1 MLKRFALLWFTLL
14 VAAALSAAAESTGN
28 AAETLREAFGPEYEI
43 MLHLDD
49 TRVLDDEHNL
59 AEWVR
64 TRLETGEK
72 CQGYGVIY
80 LDTPERDYLH
90 SGWIN
95 RIRVKEGKKKYTFTF
110 KKRYPVHGGNVE
122 SALDAALAD
131 GFTPAD
137 PDISAEIDWGY
148 NRMTLSLTAE
158 AELKLEEKADIHH
171 LESGEA
177 ARLTAAY
184 MPPQERNR
192 ANQSPAAPEA
202 GVLEKIGPLRFVRY
216 TGTLERHSVRIEIW
230 PMPFSGEMRYLT
242 KFSAK
247 CKTAGEAVK
256 LREDCIRALDE
267 MGILLHDDTF
277 KSEWILR
284 RQEKASQ

>member
-1 MLKRFALLWFTLL
+1 MLKRFAVLWFALL

-28 AAETLREAFGPEYEI
+28 APATLREAFGPEYEI

-110 KKRYPVHGGNVE
+110 KKRYPVHGGDVE

-131 GFTPAD
+131 GFSPAD

-192 ANQSPAAPEA
+192 ANQSQAAPEA

-230 PMPFSGEMRYLT
+230 PMPFSGEMRYVT
-242 KFSAK
+242 EFSAK
-247 CKTAGEAVK
+247 CKTAEEAVK

>member
-1 MLKRFALLWFTLL
+1 MLKRFAVLWFALL

-72 CQGYGVIY
+72 CQVYGVIY

-110 KKRYPVHGGNVE
+110 KKRYPVHGGDVE

-131 GFTPAD
+131 GFSPAD
-137 PDISAEIDWGY
+137 PDISAEIDWGCY

-171 LESGEA
+171 LESDRCPSA
-177 ARLTAAY
+177 AKCGTSPSF
-184 MPPQERNR
+184 PP
-192 ANQSPAAPEA
+192 
-202 GVLEKIGPLRFVRY
+202 
-216 TGTLERHSVRIEIW
+216 
-230 PMPFSGEMRYLT
+230 
-242 KFSAK
+242 SAK
-247 CKTAGEAVK
+247 QRG
-256 LREDCIRALDE
+256 
-267 MGILLHDDTF
+267 
-277 KSEWILR
+277 R
-284 RQEKASQ
+284 R